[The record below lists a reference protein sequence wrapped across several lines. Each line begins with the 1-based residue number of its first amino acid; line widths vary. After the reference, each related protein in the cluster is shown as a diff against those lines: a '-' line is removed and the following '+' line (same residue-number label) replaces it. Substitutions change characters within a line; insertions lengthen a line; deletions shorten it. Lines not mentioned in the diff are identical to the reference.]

1 MRSELLAQTTPV
13 TAPHAWD
20 MEFIPD
26 ESYTIKPVNGVF
38 HIYKD
43 EASETA
49 SLSLSLS
56 LSLVTITNTF
66 IFSGMQGRSEISV
79 CGHESIR

>member
-13 TAPHAWD
+13 KAPHAWD

-43 EASETA
+43 EASKTPSF
-49 SLSLSLS
+49 SLSLSL
-56 LSLVTITNTF
+56 
-66 IFSGMQGRSEISV
+66 FSS
-79 CGHESIR
+79 CN

>member
-43 EASETA
+43 EASKTPLSF
-49 SLSLSLS
+49 SLSLDF
-56 LSLVTITNTF
+56 VTNQF
-66 IFSGMQGRSEISV
+66 IFAGVQGGSEVSV
-79 CGHESIR
+79 CGYESIR

>member
-43 EASETA
+43 EASKTP
-49 SLSLSLS
+49 LSLLS
-56 LSLVTITNTF
+56 LFL
-66 IFSGMQGRSEISV
+66 QLL
-79 CGHESIR
+79 

>member
-1 MRSELLAQTTPV
+1 MRTELLAQTTPV
-13 TAPHAWD
+13 KAPHAWD

-26 ESYTIKPVNGVF
+26 ENYTIKPVSGVF

-43 EASETA
+43 EASETP

-56 LSLVTITNTF
+56 L
-66 IFSGMQGRSEISV
+66 
-79 CGHESIR
+79 

>member
-13 TAPHAWD
+13 KAPHAWD

-26 ESYTIKPVNGVF
+26 ENYTIKPVSGVF

-43 EASETA
+43 AASETPP
-49 SLSLSLS
+49 LSLSS
-56 LSLVTITNTF
+56 SCN
-66 IFSGMQGRSEISV
+66 
-79 CGHESIR
+79 